1 MTKEICLSPI
11 AVLVVGTV
19 GLLVLNASPLNT
31 PTTMAEKKLLS
42 IEEVN
47 ALDYDSFN
55 KILGNVI
62 EHCPLCVS
70 AIWKKRP
77 FQSVRHLHQSIATF
91 LDELSEDGKFIGSQ
105 N

>member
-1 MTKEICLSPI
+1 M
-11 AVLVVGTV
+11 VGTV

-31 PTTMAEKKLLS
+31 PITMAEKKLLT

-70 AIWKKRP
+70 AISKKRP
-77 FQSVRHLHQSIATF
+77 FQTIRHLHQSIATF
-91 LDELSEDGKFIGSQ
+91 IDELSDDGKIFKSFVPRRKLYMLKKLIS
-105 N
+105 